1 MAAAVANRQR
11 GVRVSTS
18 RLRATAEVA
27 LSALGRADRD
37 VHVSVVDDPAIRR
50 LNARYLRRRTTTD
63 VLAFD
68 LEADFHATGPSR
80 LMGEVIVCAD
90 TARRQARRV
99 GVSVALELDLLVVH
113 GLLHLAGWDDQ
124 EPREARLMH
133 EREREI
139 LAETGR
145 RAPARLWNGLLEP
158 R

>member
-1 MAAAVANRQR
+1 MAEAA
-11 GVRVSTS
+11 
-18 RLRATAEVA
+18 LR
-27 LSALGRADRD
+27 ALGRADLHVD
-37 VHVSVVDDPAIRR
+37 VTVVGDPAIRR

-68 LEADFHATGPSR
+68 LEAPGPSR

-99 GVSVALELDLLVVH
+99 GVSVALELDLLVIH
-113 GLLHLAGWDDQ
+113 GLLHLAGWDDH

-145 RAPARLWNGLLEP
+145 RAPSRLWNGLLES

>member
-1 MAAAVANRQR
+1 MSAAVSNRQR
-11 GVRVSTS
+11 RVRISTP
-18 RLRATAEVA
+18 RLRATAESA
-27 LSALGRADRD
+27 LCALGRADRD

-68 LEADFHATGPSR
+68 LHAPGPSR
-80 LMGEVIVCAD
+80 LLGEVIICAD
-90 TARRQARRV
+90 TARRQAKRV

-113 GLLHLAGWDDQ
+113 GLLHLAGWDDH

-139 LAETGR
+139 LAEVGR
-145 RAPARLWNGLLEP
+145 RAPSRLWNGLLA
-158 R
+158 

>member
-1 MAAAVANRQR
+1 MAAVVSNLQR
-11 GVRVSTS
+11 RIRVSPG
-18 RLRATAEVA
+18 RIRKTAESA

-50 LNARYLRRRTTTD
+50 LNARYLRRRETTD

-68 LEADFHATGPSR
+68 LHAPGPSR

-90 TARRQARRV
+90 TARRQARGL
-99 GVSVALELDLLVVH
+99 GVPVALELDLLVVH
-113 GLLHLAGWDDQ
+113 GLLHLAGWNDH

-139 LAETGR
+139 LAEAGR
-145 RAPARLWNGLLEP
+145 RAPSRLWNGLLESQ
-158 R
+158 

>member
-1 MAAAVANRQR
+1 LRPVAVGNRQR
-11 GVRVSTS
+11 RVRVSTP
-18 RLRATAEVA
+18 RLRATAEAA
-27 LSALGRADRD
+27 LRALGRADLHVD
-37 VHVSVVDDPAIRR
+37 VTVVDDPAIRR
-50 LNARYLRRRTTTD
+50 LNAPYLRRRTTTD

-68 LEADFHATGPSR
+68 LEAPGPSR

-113 GLLHLAGWDDQ
+113 GLLHLAGWDDH
-124 EPREARLMH
+124 EPQEARLMH

-139 LAETGR
+139 LAEAGR
-145 RAPARLWNGLLEP
+145 RAPSRLWNGLLES

>member
-1 MAAAVANRQR
+1 MRPVAVGNRQR
-11 GVRVSTS
+11 RVRVSTP
-18 RLRATAEVA
+18 RLRATAEAA
-27 LSALGRADRD
+27 LRALGRADLHVD
-37 VHVSVVDDPAIRR
+37 VTVVDDPAIRR

-68 LEADFHATGPSR
+68 LEAPGPSR

-113 GLLHLAGWDDQ
+113 GLLHLAGWDDH
-124 EPREARLMH
+124 EPQEARLMH

-139 LAETGR
+139 LAEAGR
-145 RAPARLWNGLLEP
+145 RAPSRLWNGLLES